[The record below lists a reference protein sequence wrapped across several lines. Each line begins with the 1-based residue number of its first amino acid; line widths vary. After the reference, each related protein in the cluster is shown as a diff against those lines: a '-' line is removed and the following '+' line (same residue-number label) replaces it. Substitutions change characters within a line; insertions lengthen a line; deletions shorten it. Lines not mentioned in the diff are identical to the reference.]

1 VTLTD
6 GLSWLD
12 RHINL
17 EATAGRIEGLSLER
31 MRRLVE
37 LLGDP
42 QESYPVIHITGT
54 NGKGSAARMI
64 TGLLAESGLTVGTYT
79 SPHLQRINERIARN
93 AEPIDDEDLAALL
106 ADLERLEPVLGG
118 GNSYFELL
126 TAAALRWFADIAV
139 DVAVVEVGLLG
150 RYDATN
156 VCDGTVAVVTNV
168 GYDHTDGKGEWRA
181 RIAEEKSGIVKPMST
196 LVLGETDSE
205 LAPIFHRAGAREIWE
220 RERDFDCESN
230 ELAVGGRLLE
240 LRTPSA
246 RYEEVYLSL
255 HGAYQG
261 DNAAVALAAAEAF
274 FDAPLA
280 DEIVRDAFGAVTMPG
295 RFEVV
300 GREPLIVLDGA
311 HSPEAA
317 ASVAATLHDDFE
329 RGGQTILV
337 VGMLRP
343 RDATS
348 VLEALE
354 VDNAAA
360 VIACAPPSP
369 RAIPAEDIGDA
380 AEALGARVIVEPDV
394 AKAVDR
400 AKELAEPGDAILV
413 TGSLYVVG
421 AARSHLLP

>member
-1 VTLTD
+1 MTLTEE
-6 GLSWLD
+6 LAWLD
-12 RHINL
+12 RHVNL

-31 MRRLVE
+31 MRKLVE
-37 LLGDP
+37 VLGDP
-42 QESYPVIHITGT
+42 QQSYPVIHITGT
-54 NGKGSAARMI
+54 NGKGSTARMI
-64 TGLLAESGLTVGTYT
+64 TGLLAEAGLSVGTYT
-79 SPHLQRINERIARN
+79 SPHLQRINERIAWN
-93 AEPIDDEDLAALL
+93 AEPIDDEELAALL
-106 ADLERLEPVLGG
+106 ADLERLDPVVGVS
-118 GNSYFELL
+118 NSYFELL

-156 VCDGTVAVVTNV
+156 VCDGAVAVVTNI
-168 GYDHTDGKGEWRA
+168 GYDHTDGKGDWRA

-196 LVLGETDSE
+196 LVLGDIDPE
-205 LAPIFHRAGAREIWE
+205 LVPIFHRAGAREIWE

-246 RYEEVYLSL
+246 RCDEVYLSL

-274 FDAPLA
+274 FAAPLS

-317 ASVAATLHDDFE
+317 ASVAATLHDDFG

-337 VGMLRP
+337 VGMLQP
-343 RDATS
+343 RDAAS

-354 VDNAAA
+354 VDTAAA

-369 RAIPAEDIGDA
+369 RAIAPEEIADA

-394 AKAVDR
+394 AQAVER
-400 AKELAEPGDAILV
+400 AKELAAPDDAILV